1 MEVIAKSPKKDA
13 ILADYWKLAVFA
25 NEKRH
30 RQELHWTSTNA
41 RNFYLKCQISDHYCI
56 GVHNTE

>member
-30 RQELHWTSTNA
+30 RQELHWTPMLEI
-41 RNFYLKCQISDHYCI
+41 FI
-56 GVHNTE
+56 